1 MLSRAREPRTEFRIK
16 QHQQA
21 HKVVYQTAR
30 ADLLDLVERGFLCQ
44 EIRGKAFVLVPC
56 PALREKV
63 EARSQASL
71 E

>member
-1 MLSRAREPRTEFRIK
+1 MLSCALVDPEAECRIK

-44 EIRGKAFVLVPC
+44 EIRGKAFVFVSC
-56 PALREKV
+56 ADLREKV
-63 EARSQASL
+63 EARS
-71 E
+71 EG